1 MRRLIRSLMKSII
14 AAVILISPSSAFAQV
29 VSVNVFQP
37 VPGGAQLTAEYFQE
51 AKAILQATGAQV
63 STSSDLKGTFR
74 FATIFDNW
82 EAYGRFAQSLPTNES
97 WGAFQN
103 KVAGTR
109 AANQTDNLLLNQRA
123 AATNPVTGPGT
134 VTQIT
139 VWEPTTGTMAEL
151 VEGAMGAKPIHERA
165 GASVSVYT
173 GGGRMYYLMS
183 FENFEAWGRNRD
195 TPNPEFQAYM
205 QSRGTAG
212 SPGAIVVDQITL
224 TAF

>member
-1 MRRLIRSLMKSII
+1 MSRLIRSLMKSII

-103 KVAGTR
+103 KIAGTR

-212 SPGAIVVDQITL
+212 SPRAIVVDQITL